1 MSESVEN
8 PREFKEAETTLARRR
23 PGRSRGGRGLP
34 WGRMALAM
42 AALGALGGV
51 VWGSRQVLLN
61 DPRFFLSSVE
71 LRGSQFAAQSQV
83 EDQFV
88 SDRGRSLLRIPLDE
102 RRRAVEA
109 VSWVRAAVVTRV
121 FPDRIAIAIEERV
134 PVAFVWTSDGIAL
147 IDAEGVVLE
156 MPPQATF
163 TFPVV
168 RGVTAEESPAERRAK
183 MDLFVAMR
191 NDLDRGEGRLSD
203 AISEVDLSD
212 PQDARI
218 VVADSAGAVLLHL
231 GNEDFLSRYLL
242 YASQVG
248 QWKQKFANVQSVDLR
263 FEGQVVINADPAMA
277 PPGSGRAASGAS
289 RPAASESPRVGSP

>member
-1 MSESVEN
+1 
-8 PREFKEAETTLARRR
+8 
-23 PGRSRGGRGLP
+23 
-34 WGRMALAM
+34 MAV
-42 AALGALGGV
+42 LGALGGV
-51 VWGSRQVLLN
+51 VWGSRQLLLN

-71 LRGSQFAAQSQV
+71 LRGSQFAARSQV

-88 SDRGRSLLRIPLDE
+88 SDRGRSLLHIPLDE

-109 VSWVRAAVVTRV
+109 ISWVRAAVVTRV
-121 FPDRIAIAIEERV
+121 FPNRIAVALEERV
-134 PVAFVWTSDGIAL
+134 PVAFVWTSNGIAL
-147 IDAEGVVLE
+147 MDAEGVVLE
-156 MPPQATF
+156 IPPQASF

-168 RGVTAEESPAERRAK
+168 RGVEAEEPPAERRAK
-183 MDLFVAMR
+183 MELFVAMR
-191 NDLDRGEGRLSD
+191 NDLDRGGTRLSD

-248 QWKQKFANVQSVDLR
+248 QWKQKFANVRSVDLR

-277 PPGSGRAASGAS
+277 RRGSGGAAPGTSRSAASGSS
-289 RPAASESPRVGSP
+289 RAGSP